1 MRDKIGFLKCFGSLK
16 VLVSLQE
23 LFVVFF
29 INVILNQKHCFATV
43 YPTTPFEALCIPHMA
58 RIKEQ
63 LLKNQNKIVRA
74 YLLHFFKTLH
84 FLSIKP

>member
-29 INVILNQKHCFATV
+29 INVILNQKHRFATV
-43 YPTTPFEALCIPHMA
+43 YL
-58 RIKEQ
+58 
-63 LLKNQNKIVRA
+63 N
-74 YLLHFFKTLH
+74 TLIIE
-84 FLSIKP
+84 FYTGDTCGSS